1 MAGKPMAMLTKPRAT
16 LASAD
21 FAGRRIERV
30 FDGESR
36 EVSIRFSVW
45 TGGKIN
51 LRPLAMPE
59 DELLVLIGEAVARK
73 VFSPAFL
80 GELGAILRAQGTG

>member
-1 MAGKPMAMLTKPRAT
+1 MYGKPSRAC
-16 LASAD
+16 LARAD

-30 FDGESR
+30 FDRDSR

-45 TGGKIN
+45 SANGKIN
-51 LRPLAMPE
+51 MRPLAMPE
-59 DELLVLIGEAVARK
+59 DELLVLIGEAIAAK

-80 GELGAILRAQGTG
+80 GELQGILSAQAAG

>member
-1 MAGKPMAMLTKPRAT
+1 MYGKPSRAC

-30 FDGESR
+30 FDRESR

-51 LRPLAMPE
+51 MRPLAMPE
-59 DELLVLIGEAVARK
+59 EELLVLIGEAAARK
-73 VFSPAFL
+73 VFSAAFL
-80 GELGAILRAQGTG
+80 VELEAICLAQTGGRGA

>member
-1 MAGKPMAMLTKPRAT
+1 MLTKPRAT

-30 FDGESR
+30 FDRENR

-51 LRPLAMPE
+51 MRPLAMPE

-73 VFSPAFL
+73 VFSAAFL
-80 GELGAILRAQGTG
+80 GELQAILRAQATA